1 MAKVTNKGIIIKGIG
16 GFYYVEAAD
25 GIIYECKARGIFRK
39 EKIVPLAGDRVE
51 ITVDENNKNSIDK
64 ILERRNMFK
73 RPPIANVDKLV
84 IVSSACDPR
93 PNLLIIDR
101 LTAVAVYKNV
111 EPIIVFTKNDLQSTD
126 EFVKIYKSSGFK
138 TFSVSNETGQGIDE
152 VKNALKDGTVV
163 FTGNSGVGKSSLIN
177 KMYPD
182 FCLETGEISK
192 KLGRGRHTT
201 RHVELLKINN
211 GYIAD
216 TPGFSSLDF
225 ETNDLIKK
233 DELAYCFPDF
243 TDYIDSCKFSTC
255 AHVNDKGCRLVEAVK
270 NGDVMPSRHESYVT
284 MYNEVKD
291 IKDWQL

>member
-1 MAKVTNKGIIIKGIG
+1 MKIDGIIIKGIG

-25 GIIYECKARGIFRK
+25 GIIYECKARGVFRK
-39 EKIVPLAGDRVE
+39 EKITPLAGDKVE
-51 ITVDENNKNSIDK
+51 ISVDENNKNSIDK
-64 ILERRNMFK
+64 IYERRNMFK

-84 IVSSACDPR
+84 IVSSVCDPR

-111 EPIIVFTKNDLQSTD
+111 EPIIVFTKNDLQSAD
-126 EFVKIYKSSGFK
+126 EYIEIYKNAGFK
-138 TFSVSNETGQGIDE
+138 TFAVSNETGEGIGE
-152 VKNALKDGTVV
+152 VKAVIEN
-163 FTGNSGVGKSSLIN
+163 GV
-177 KMYPD
+177 
-182 FCLETGEISK
+182 CVISK

-233 DELAYCFPDF
+233 DELAFCFPDF
-243 TDYIDSCKFSTC
+243 SDFIDSCKFSTC
-255 AHVNDKGCRLVEAVK
+255 AHVNDKGCRLIEAVN
-270 NGDVMPSRHESYVT
+270 NGDVMRSRHESYVT

>member
-1 MAKVTNKGIIIKGIG
+1 MKIDGIIIKGIG

-25 GIIYECKARGIFRK
+25 GIIYECKARGVFRK
-39 EKIVPLAGDRVE
+39 EKITPLAGDKVE
-51 ITVDENNKNSIDK
+51 ISVDENSRNSIDK
-64 ILERRNMFK
+64 IYERRNMFK

-84 IVSSACDPR
+84 IVSSVCDPR

-111 EPIIVFTKNDLQSTD
+111 EPIIVFTKNDLQSAD
-126 EFVKIYKSSGFK
+126 EYIEIYKNAGFK
-138 TFSVSNETGQGIDE
+138 TFAVSNETGEGISE
-152 VKNALKDGTVV
+152 VKAVIENGVCV

-177 KMYPD
+177 RMYPD
-182 FCLETGEISK
+182 FALETGEISR

-243 TDYIDSCKFSTC
+243 ADYIDSCKFSTC
-255 AHVNDKGCRLVEAVK
+255 AHVNDKGCRLVEAVN
-270 NGDVMPSRHESYVT
+270 NGDVMRSRHESYVT
-284 MYNEVKD
+284 MYNEVKN

>member
-1 MAKVTNKGIIIKGIG
+1 MENNGIIIKGIG

-25 GIIYECKARGIFRK
+25 GKIYECKAKGIFRK
-39 EKIVPLAGDRVE
+39 EKISPVAGDRVM
-51 ITVDENNKNSIDK
+51 ITVGDNNRNSIDK
-64 ILERRNMFK
+64 ILERNNLFN
-73 RPPIANVDKLV
+73 RPPIANVDNLV
-84 IVSSACDPR
+84 IVSSVCDPK

-101 LTAVAVYKNV
+101 LTAVAVYKGV
-111 EPIIVFTKNDLQSTD
+111 KPIIVFTKEDLMSAD
-126 EFVKIYKSSGFK
+126 ELSKIYKKAGFM
-138 TFSVSNETGQGIDE
+138 TFVVSNETGEGVE
-152 VKNALKDGTVV
+152 SVKDAIYGSISV

-177 KMYPD
+177 RISPEFK
-182 FCLETGEISK
+182 LETGEISK

-201 RHVELLKINN
+201 RHVELYKIGN

-233 DELAYCFPDF
+233 EDLADCFPDF
-243 TDYIDSCKFSTC
+243 SEYIGTCKFSSC
-255 AHVNDKGCRLVEAVK
+255 SHINDKGCRITEAVG
-270 NGDVMPSRHESYVT
+270 NGKIPKSRHDSYVT

>member
-1 MAKVTNKGIIIKGIG
+1 MVTDGIIIKGIG

-25 GIIYECKARGIFRK
+25 GIIYECKARGVFRK
-39 EKIVPLAGDRVE
+39 DKITPLAGDRVV

-64 ILERRNMFK
+64 ISKRNNFFK

-84 IVSSACDPR
+84 IVSSVCDPK

-111 EPIIVFTKNDLQSTD
+111 EPIIVFTKDDLQSAD
-126 EFVKIYKSSGFK
+126 EYVDIYTKSGFK
-138 TFSVSNETGQGIDE
+138 TYSVSNETGEGVDAVKDAVMGGIS
-152 VKNALKDGTVV
+152 V

-177 KMYPD
+177 RMYPD

-201 RHVELLKINN
+201 RHVELYKVDN

-225 ETNDLIKK
+225 ETNDLIRK
-233 DELAYCFPDF
+233 DELAFCFPDF
-243 TDYIDSCKFSTC
+243 ADYIDSCKFTTC
-255 AHVNDKGCRLVEAVK
+255 AHVNDKGCSLVEAVN
-270 NGDVMPSRHESYVT
+270 NGDVVRSRHESYVT